1 MRPSFIPV
9 PVFSILL
16 AFLYLFPRKHFSFE
30 PLWLLPIL
38 NIVFVAFIV
47 AKGYLATGSFSLL
60 TLRCGVLIYGLSS
73 LVAGQFGG
81 GPNLNVTA
89 KSLRI

>member
-9 PVFSILL
+9 PVFLILI
-16 AFLYLFPRKHFSFE
+16 AFLYLFPREHFSFE

-38 NIVFVAFIV
+38 NIVFVFGMYLVVAFIA

-60 TLRCGVLIYGLSS
+60 MLSCGVLYMDYR
-73 LVAGQFGG
+73 V
-81 GPNLNVTA
+81 
-89 KSLRI
+89 